1 MAKYIITNK
10 AVDDLTNIW
19 DYTYEVWS
27 ENQADKYYN
36 ELLEDCQ
43 TLADNQNYGKNYDEI
58 SLEIFGYKS
67 GQHILFYR
75 KLSEE
80 EIEIIRFL
88 HSHMDLKNRIQE

>member
-43 TLADNQNYGKNYDEI
+43 TLTDNQNYGKNYDEI